1 VQFWWMA
8 RSGGRLRLKRGSTV
22 GLLERSSRTRVVVRN
37 GAVNEPSIFMDHF
50 LVQGIASVAGVVKLV
65 CQQRVRPA
73 GQAASGTGNSM
84 R

>member
-1 VQFWWMA
+1 MA

-50 LVQGIASVAGVVKLV
+50 LVRGIASVAGVVKLV